1 MSQDGAALDD
11 GNGDG
16 GAVDRYLDELF
27 DALAG
32 TGGAGRRALAE
43 AEDHLRAATA
53 DRVADGVPIE
63 AAERDAVAKF
73 GVPAQI
79 ASQLRRAHGR
89 PRLPH
94 VISAGWLLAGWILG
108 GLGATYLIKAADI
121 AVLLRMHPETEPQCP
136 DNLDQIMLAR
146 PAPPGSVVEFG
157 PCSMSGPALQAN
169 LRVGALLALL
179 AIGILLARRLTRRAG
194 RLAPT
199 PRRLTLLAAV
209 GFGAT
214 GLMLLV
220 VPATPLGDQ
229 FVGGPEPLFGLEPG
243 PGIHHAALAAG
254 IALLISIAA
263 LVRHRFDRR
272 QARHR
277 HHT

>member
-1 MSQDGAALDD
+1 MSADGVASDD
-11 GNGDG
+11 GDG

-53 DRVADGVPIE
+53 DRTADGMPIE
-63 AAERDAVAKF
+63 AAERDAVARF
-73 GVPAQI
+73 GVPARI

-89 PRLPH
+89 PRLPQ
-94 VISAGWLLAGWILG
+94 VISAGWLLAGWTLG
-108 GLGATYLIKAADI
+108 GLGATYLIKAVDI
-121 AVLLRMHPETEPQCP
+121 AVLLRMHPETVPQCP
-136 DNLDQIMLAR
+136 DNLDQIMLDRLA
-146 PAPPGSVVEFG
+146 AALPGSVVEFG
-157 PCSMSGPALQAN
+157 PCSTSASALQAN

-179 AIGILLARRLTRRAG
+179 AAGILLARWLTRRAG

-209 GFGAT
+209 GFGAA
-214 GLMLLV
+214 GLTLLGNQ
-220 VPATPLGDQ
+220 LG
-229 FVGGPEPLFGLEPG
+229 GRPEPLFGVEPG
-243 PGIHHAALAAG
+243 PGIHHVTLAAG
-254 IALLISIAA
+254 VALLISVAA
-263 LVRHRFDRR
+263 LVRHQFDRR

-277 HHT
+277 RNT